1 MLKTWIPNCWPR
13 NCFPSFK
20 KLIGM
25 INAIFLNS
33 WRSSWINSLGR
44 IEEETQLAT
53 LHWEA
58 MGGFEC
64 GSGISEYFSN
74 LLLVFS
80 NATISGVHIDQP
92 QKEKIPNEQLWC
104 GRSGVT
110 GAEMTT
116 DLNLRSAEEL
126 WTHTNL
132 EPLLTRWPPTWLLG
146 ALEVFVYLP
155 SLLCRCFSCTR
166 GRWGTGAYPSSPGEG
181 RLHPAQVTCPSQRR
195 TVHTP
200 PIRAN

>member
-1 MLKTWIPNCWPR
+1 
-13 NCFPSFK
+13 
-20 KLIGM
+20 
-25 INAIFLNS
+25 
-33 WRSSWINSLGR
+33 
-44 IEEETQLAT
+44 
-53 LHWEA
+53 

-64 GSGISEYFSN
+64 GSGIGEYFSN

-126 WTHTNL
+126 TERT
-132 EPLLTRWPPTWLLG
+132 LT
-146 ALEVFVYLP
+146 FNH
-155 SLLCRCFSCTR
+155 C
-166 GRWGTGAYPSSPGEG
+166 
-181 RLHPAQVTCPSQRR
+181 
-195 TVHTP
+195 
-200 PIRAN
+200 

>member
-1 MLKTWIPNCWPR
+1 
-13 NCFPSFK
+13 
-20 KLIGM
+20 M
-25 INAIFLNS
+25 INAVFLNS
-33 WRSSWINSLGR
+33 FETDLDWNFMKSVMNKFRFGQ
-44 IEEETQLAT
+44 IEEGTQLAT
-53 LHWEA
+53 LHWEV

-74 LLLVFS
+74 LLLAFS
-80 NATISGVHIDQP
+80 NATHLWGSHRPAPERENSQWAAVVWEVRGHRSWNDCWSQP
-92 QKEKIPNEQLWC
+92 KVCW
-104 GRSGVT
+104 
-110 GAEMTT
+110 
-116 DLNLRSAEEL
+116 L

-146 ALEVFVYLP
+146 AIEVFVYLP

-166 GRWGTGAYPSSPGEG
+166 GRWGTGAYPSSRGEG
-181 RLHPAQVTCPSQRR
+181 RLHPAQITCSSQRR